1 MAGRIILD
9 KKLIEIR
16 DDLLRLASMVDQA
29 IARSAYALVDR
40 DMALAQ
46 QINASDDAINRLRFT
61 IEESCY
67 NLLATQQP
75 NSTDLRIVVGTV
87 SVATNL
93 ERIGD
98 HAAGVAR
105 LVLRIADAPALSPLV
120 ALPQMAEIS
129 RWMVG
134 QAVKAFDE
142 RTILLA
148 EQVIERDDQVDL
160 LNRKVYDDLITL
172 MMATPAVIERATLL
186 LWVAHNYERIGDRA
200 TNICERA
207 IYVTTGELKEI

>member
-1 MAGRIILD
+1 
-9 KKLIEIR
+9 
-16 DDLLRLASMVDQA
+16 
-29 IARSAYALVDR
+29 
-40 DMALAQ
+40 
-46 QINASDDAINRLRFT
+46 
-61 IEESCY
+61 
-67 NLLATQQP
+67 
-75 NSTDLRIVVGTV
+75 
-87 SVATNL
+87 
-93 ERIGD
+93 
-98 HAAGVAR
+98 
-105 LVLRIADAPALSPLV
+105 
-120 ALPQMAEIS
+120 
-129 RWMVG
+129 MVG